1 MKMPKAVWWLIIGM
15 ALNITGASFLWPLNT
30 IYMKEE
36 LGKSLTLA
44 GIVLMINSFGMVI
57 GNLLG
62 ERCLINW
69 AVIEPF

>member
-1 MKMPKAVWWLIIGM
+1 MKMPKAVWWLVIGM

-62 ERCLINW
+62 GN
-69 AVIEPF
+69 VV

>member
-1 MKMPKAVWWLIIGM
+1 MNIPKSVWWLVIGM

-36 LGKSLTLA
+36 LHKSLTIA
-44 GIVLMINSFGMVI
+44 GIVLMINSFGMVV

-62 ERCLINW
+62 APYLIN
-69 AVIEPF
+69 